1 MSQRTPR
8 DIVWILLL
16 SAVALTGILSLYRR
30 IHHDQSKGEVNLCAL
45 ITQRPLA
52 IVRVLRPELLQLMLP
67 STPHAE
73 QLLASCLPTM
83 CSAS

>member
-16 SAVALTGILSLYRR
+16 LAVALTGILSLYRR
-30 IHHDQSKGEVNLCAL
+30 IHHAQSKGEVNLCAL
-45 ITQRPLA
+45 ITQRPEA

-67 STPHAE
+67 FSQISVSKSAC
-73 QLLASCLPTM
+73 S
-83 CSAS
+83 SASITLR